1 MGQWLAAVAH
11 TAIAICAA
19 DLLPLRA
26 AVQAASEAALPG
38 VALRQSRGS
47 VVARSR
53 YAEERLTT
61 RGYRQYV
68 ILGAGLD
75 SG

>member
-19 DLLPLRA
+19 DLLPPPRLT
-26 AVQAASEAALPG
+26 
-38 VALRQSRGS
+38 ALRQSRGS
-47 VVARSR
+47 LVARSR

-61 RGYRQYV
+61 GGYRQYV
-68 ILGAGLD
+68 ILGAGMD